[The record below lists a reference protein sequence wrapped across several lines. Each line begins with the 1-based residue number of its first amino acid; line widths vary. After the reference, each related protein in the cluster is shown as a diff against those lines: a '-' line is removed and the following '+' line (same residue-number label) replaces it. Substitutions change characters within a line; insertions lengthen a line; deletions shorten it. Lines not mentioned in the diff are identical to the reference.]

1 VNGLQVDEPTARE
14 AGHRTSIWQRWRAT
28 TLSNQV
34 VAASTLVIALSTI
47 INLAVAIAQWDV
59 LRNTEKQTQKSFQI
73 DGTPQFAQPPN
84 TAGIPVSANVV
95 FKDIGKTPAIET
107 VWFVDLLPYRA
118 TNRANY
124 LEFVENAFADLR
136 KRRDAT
142 VKEHATE
149 IGRDI
154 APAATTFSTENSRA
168 LSGPEMTDIA
178 KGDGSFILLSVGIVN
193 YTDAFGGSYETEFC
207 YFFAGSDPRVWHI
220 CDAHN
225 TIR

>member
-1 VNGLQVDEPTARE
+1 
-14 AGHRTSIWQRWRAT
+14 
-28 TLSNQV
+28 
-34 VAASTLVIALSTI
+34 VIALATI
-47 INLAVAIAQWDV
+47 INLAVATAQWKV
-59 LRNTEKQTQKSFQI
+59 LWNTEKQTQKSFQIDERPYVTI

-95 FKDIGKTPAIET
+95 FKDIGKTPAIKT

-136 KRRDAT
+136 KSGDAT
-142 VKEHATE
+142 IKEHAAE

-168 LSGPEMTDIA
+168 LSGPEMIDIA